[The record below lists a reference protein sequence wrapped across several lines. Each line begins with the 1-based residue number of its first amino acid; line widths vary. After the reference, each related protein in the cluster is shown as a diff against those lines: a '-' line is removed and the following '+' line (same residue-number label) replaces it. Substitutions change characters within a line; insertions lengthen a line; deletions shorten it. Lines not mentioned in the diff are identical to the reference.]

1 LAHHKAPKK
10 AIKTSAKRNL
20 RNRSYKS
27 KVKTAIKQF
36 DEATTTEDKTKV
48 LKNAQQIL
56 DRAAQKKVITKSYAS
71 RKVSSLTK
79 KAKEV
84 SS

>member
-10 AIKTSAKRNL
+10 AIKTSAKRNV

-36 DEATTTEDKTKV
+36 DEATTTEDKSKV
-48 LKNAQQIL
+48 LKKAQQIL
-56 DRAAQKKVITKSYAS
+56 DRAAQKNVITKSYAS
-71 RKVSSLTK
+71 RKISKLTK
-79 KAKEV
+79 QTREA
-84 SS
+84 SA